1 MLDQAVERLLNE
13 MLHAIARQDFASAMN
28 ACQEIENLSAEY
40 GDSKTVGTEQ
50 IIEGLKKLMEEAN
63 GGPGGN

>member
-1 MLDQAVERLLNE
+1 
-13 MLHAIARQDFASAMN
+13 MN